1 MAPGIFNLPEAKYNM
16 SVEARPIRITSIPLD
31 VAPAENA
38 SANSGED
45 GRISSPITIVPG
57 SRSNSRKRA
66 NASPTAKAKSGV
78 ISFSTRPRMS

>member
-1 MAPGIFNLPEAKYNM
+1 M
-16 SVEARPIRITSIPLD
+16 SVDANPMRMTSIPKD

-57 SRSNSRKRA
+57 SRSICRKRA
-66 NASPTAKAKSGV
+66 KATPVANAKSTS
-78 ISFSTRPRMS
+78 ISTSTSPRIS